1 MFCSPPTFT
10 LNLEQ
15 LQPTPQS
22 LGVVSSVLLCIL
34 PTASQHLLVAV
45 YKYRVFSLSLQHVL
59 LRLRIQKSSN
69 YGIIEHLLSVLD
81 LREIHRLERLGF
93 RFTELCAKF
102 RIGSEYLRIRVS
114 GLGTG
119 I

>member
-1 MFCSPPTFT
+1 MYITHCIPASACCSIQIQNF
-10 LNLEQ
+10 L
-15 LQPTPQS
+15 
-22 LGVVSSVLLCIL
+22 
-34 PTASQHLLVAV
+34 
-45 YKYRVFSLSLQHVL
+45 SLSLQHVL

-69 YGIIEHLLSVLD
+69 YGIIEHLSSVLD

-102 RIGSEYLRIRVS
+102 RIGLEYLRIRVS